1 MKKLMIPFTI
11 AIAFTAGRGAHS
23 APSINIANQPTNP
36 EPTNPEPTNPG
47 PTNPGLRSKTMVGA
61 EYAPLRVL
69 DRSSSLQVTVTNNA
83 DTIAP
88 DDGLTLREAI
98 ALTNGSLS
106 PSQLS
111 EAERRQV
118 SATGSATGSTTS
130 SATGSTT
137 GQVSSIQFNLPVG
150 QTKIQLSQ
158 PLPDIIR
165 SVTIDGTTQPG
176 YPQTAVFSEIPHIRR
191 PVVEITTADG
201 VEILRGLTI
210 TADRVTVQGLSLYGF
225 TSTHGITA
233 STPPAD
239 IFIAHQNPPPDLQ
252 AIPATDRPFAV
263 TDIPPQDITIR
274 DNWLGLKP
282 DQSMPDKTSAFGVS
296 VFNASHV
303 KIQNNW
309 IANHDGSGI
318 ITGLNASQTT
328 IAHNLL
334 IANGIAGMPDAIRL
348 EGNIDQSRISS
359 NLLCGN
365 DGSAIYTFKPQ
376 GAVSIE
382 RNRIVYNGRRLR
394 RAAIY
399 LMGND
404 HQVLNNT
411 IAHQTAAGVVIAAN
425 PDSARNLIDGN
436 TFANLEGL
444 SIDLNTWNNTDV
456 SDQQRGDGINPQ
468 RDSGN
473 RRQETGNGAINAPQF
488 KTRTFPI
495 ENTDVTIR
503 GYADNGSTVKIYRVN
518 DRQTAD
524 NQVVAGPLSEEL
536 FTITNVQNGEFAINI
551 DSGLKSG
558 GLKSG
563 DVISAVAIDPN
574 YGTSEPAI
582 NALIG
587 TVNSQVN
594 SQVNPRPNPMPP
606 ACITPPAPPPIV
618 PQPPPESPIVLKVP
632 KNVHFALDQSFI
644 SQNSASVLDKVAAV
658 LRDHPTI
665 IIELQG
671 HTDPRASDAYNIEL
685 GKNRAISTRNYLIKQ
700 GIDPARMT
708 IRTFGKRQ
716 RKTSG
721 NTRFDYA
728 RDRRTEIIYTDI
740 RDIEVIVQEDD
751 LQIEP

>member
-47 PTNPGLRSKTMVGA
+47 LRSKTMVGA
-61 EYAPLRVL
+61 YSAPLRVI

-98 ALTNGSLS
+98 ALTNGSRS

-118 SATGSATGSTTS
+118 STAVSTPSSSTGR
-130 SATGSTT
+130 
-137 GQVSSIQFNLPVG
+137 VSLIQFNLPTG

-165 SVTIDGTTQPG
+165 PVTIDGTTQPG
-176 YPQTAVFSEIPHIRR
+176 YTPTAIFSEIPNIRR

-210 TADRVTVQGLSLYGF
+210 TADQVTVKGLSLYGF
-225 TSTHGITA
+225 TATHGVTA

-239 IFIAHQNPPPDLQ
+239 IFIAHKNPPPYIQ
-252 AIPATDRPFAV
+252 TVAATDRPFAV
-263 TDIPPQDITIR
+263 TDIPPQNITIS

-296 VFNASHV
+296 VFNASQV

-318 ITGLNASQTT
+318 ITSLNASQTT
-328 IAHNLL
+328 IEQNLL

-348 EGNIDQSRISS
+348 EGNIDQSRISR

-376 GAVSIE
+376 GSINIE

-404 HQVLNNT
+404 HQVRNNT
-411 IAHQTAAGVVIAAN
+411 IEHQTAAGVVIAAN
-425 PDSARNLIDGN
+425 PDSARNMIDGN

-473 RRQETGNGAINAPQF
+473 RRKETGNGAINAPQF

-495 ENTDVTIR
+495 EQTEVTIR

-518 DRQTAD
+518 DRKTED
-524 NQVVAGPLSEEL
+524 NQVVAGPLSTEL
-536 FTITNVQNGEFAINI
+536 FTITNVKNGEFAVNI
-551 DSGLKSG
+551 DSGLKTDGLKSD

-563 DVISAVAIDPN
+563 DVISAVAIDPH

-587 TVNSQVN
+587 A
-594 SQVNPRPNPMPP
+594 VNPNPQRPNPIPP

-618 PQPPPESPIVLKVP
+618 PQKPPEAPILLKVP
-632 KNVHFALDQSFI
+632 KNVHFALDQSNI
-644 SQNSASVLDKVAAV
+644 SPNSAKVLDKVAAV
-658 LRDHPTI
+658 LVDNPNI
-665 IIELQG
+665 IIELHG

-716 RKTSG
+716 RKTTG